1 MVRQNLTAECEHIS
15 KSEVGN
21 NNNNHHKNIISMFLF
36 LIIGIT
42 LLSLSTVRTT
52 IMINAQAYSPTA
64 GSIAT
69 ISNNNTSG
77 ASGVKQMGI
86 CVVGAGGPCNA
97 DSNWDG
103 THDVTGQCVLL
114 DGCSNDN
121 GNNNKSTHNNVSG
134 K

>member
-1 MVRQNLTAECEHIS
+1 MVRRNPTAECEHRS

-21 NNNNHHKNIISMFLF
+21 NNHHKNIIFMFLF
-36 LIIGIT
+36 LIIGVT
-42 LLSLSTVRTT
+42 LLSSSVT

-64 GSIAT
+64 AGSIT
-69 ISNNNTSG
+69 NITNNNTSG
-77 ASGVKQMGI
+77 TTGAKQMGI

-114 DGCSNDN
+114 NGCGNDN
-121 GNNNKSTHNNVSG
+121 AINKNTNNAVSG
-134 K
+134 R

>member
-1 MVRQNLTAECEHIS
+1 MVRQNPTAECEHTS

-21 NNNNHHKNIISMFLF
+21 NNNHHKNIIVFMSSF
-36 LIIGIT
+36 LIIGVT
-42 LLSLSTVRTT
+42 LLLSSTT

-64 GSIAT
+64 GSIT
-69 ISNNNTSG
+69 NISNNNTSG
-77 ASGVKQMGI
+77 TGTTGAKQMGI

-114 DGCSNDN
+114 NGCGNDN
-121 GNNNKSTHNNVSG
+121 TFNKNTNNAVSG
-134 K
+134 R

>member
-1 MVRQNLTAECEHIS
+1 VRQNLTAECDHTN

-21 NNNNHHKNIISMFLF
+21 NNNNYHKNIIIFMFLF

-42 LLSLSTVRTT
+42 LISSSIT
-52 IMINAQAYSPTA
+52 IKINAQAYSSTAA
-64 GSIAT
+64 GSINN
-69 ISNNNTSG
+69 ISNNNTIGTTG
-77 ASGVKQMGI
+77 AKQMGI

-103 THDVTGQCVLL
+103 THDVTGKCVLIN
-114 DGCSNDN
+114 GCGNDN
-121 GNNNKSTHNNVSG
+121 AINKNMNNAVSG